1 MAIPVVRLAKS
12 LRYAL
17 KDMQGIKYS
26 DYELV
31 ESINQ
36 AASLL
41 YSRLSERYVYA
52 SLKKTVLIVG
62 SSEEANLPSDFV
74 RLHQLV
80 TSSNDGECIPIS
92 TLPVVE
98 GTYRIIGD
106 TIYAKPGAYSLEY
119 YYVPSRVKGLGDNLD
134 VPLSMSPYI
143 EQISLA
149 LFGNNLQLAEQIIL
163 QCSQSL
169 ALTEVSH
176 FRDVG
181 PTQILG
187 GKI

>member
-1 MAIPVVRLAKS
+1 MAIPVVRLVKS
-12 LRYAL
+12 MRYAL

-41 YSRLSERYVYA
+41 YGRLSERYVQA
-52 SLKKTVLIVG
+52 ALKKSTLVIG
-62 SSEEANLPSDFV
+62 NEGYATLPSDFV

-80 TSSNDGECIPIS
+80 GDGEEAIPIS
-92 TLPVVE
+92 TLPVVA

-106 TIYAKPGAYSLEY
+106 TIYATPDAYSLEY
-119 YYVPSRVKGLGDNLD
+119 YYVPKRVKGLGDELD
-134 VPLSMSPYI
+134 VPVSMSPYI

-149 LFGNNLQLAEQIIL
+149 LFGNNLAQAEQIVL
-163 QCSQSL
+163 QCSQTL
-169 ALTEVSH
+169 AVREVSH
-176 FRDVG
+176 FQDVG
-181 PTQILG
+181 PVQVLG

>member
-1 MAIPVVRLAKS
+1 MAIPVVRLVKS

-26 DYELV
+26 DYELI

-41 YSRLSERYVYA
+41 YSRLSERYVQA
-52 SLKKTVLIVG
+52 TLKKQVLVVG
-62 SSEEANLPSDFV
+62 TGGSANLPSDFV
-74 RLHQLV
+74 RIHQL
-80 TSSNDGECIPIS
+80 TADGETAIPIS
-92 TLPVVE
+92 TLPTVE

-106 TIYAKPGAYSLEY
+106 EIYAEPGAYSLEY
-119 YYVPSRVKGLGDNLD
+119 YYVPRRVTGLGDTLD
-134 VPLSMSPYI
+134 APLSMSPYL

-149 LFGNNLQLAEQIIL
+149 LFGNNLQLAEQVVL

-169 ALTEVSH
+169 AAREVSH
-176 FRDVG
+176 FTDVG
-181 PTQILG
+181 PVQVLG
-187 GKI
+187 GRI